1 MHEIKYDGYR
11 MQARIDGR
19 EVRLLTRTGLDWTTR
34 FAAIATALKAFGL
47 SAALLDGEIVVEDS
61 AGLPSFPLLQADLKT
76 ARSDRLRYYLFD
88 LLYCEGFDLT
98 QARLLD
104 RKALLQRIVDRLPS
118 TSAIRFSEH
127 LEQDGPKM
135 FEHACRL
142 GLEGIVSKRIDLPYR
157 PGRGDHWLKAKGVL
171 RQEFIILGYIPSTA
185 AKGTVGALLLG
196 YFDQGTLMYAGR
208 VGTGYSGDQARWFR
222 KEFDKIASAKPKL
235 GNTLPAGAEKSVRW
249 AKPQFVGWTYAGGR
263 TECPKKTYD
272 APGTTAPDAM

>member
-1 MHEIKYDGYR
+1 

-19 EVRLLTRTGLDWTTR
+19 DIRLLTRTGLDWTAR
-34 FAAIATALKAFGL
+34 FAAIATALKTLGL
-47 SAALLDGEIVVEDS
+47 SSALLDGEIVVEDS

-104 RKALLQRIVDRLPS
+104 RKALLQRIVDRLPP

-185 AKGTVGALLLG
+185 AKGSVGALLLG
-196 YFDQGTLMYAGR
+196 YHEGGTLLYAGR
-208 VGTGYSGDQARWFR
+208 VGTGYSSDQSRSLSAELEKLIRKAHYLYTVRRLGGD
-222 KEFDKIASAKPKL
+222 
-235 GNTLPAGAEKSVRW
+235 
-249 AKPQFVGWTYAGGR
+249 
-263 TECPKKTYD
+263 
-272 APGTTAPDAM
+272 TTAQLVYFNGAR

>member
-1 MHEIKYDGYR
+1 MKGAEPAPLPGFIEPCFATLSDEAPEGAQRLHEIKYDGYR

-76 ARSDRLRYYLFD
+76 ARGDRLRYYLFD

-104 RKALLQRIVDRLPS
+104 RKALLQRIVDRLPP

-157 PGRGDHWLKAKGVL
+157 PGRGDHWLKAK
-171 RQEFIILGYIPSTA
+171 
-185 AKGTVGALLLG
+185 
-196 YFDQGTLMYAGR
+196 AG
-208 VGTGYSGDQARWFR
+208 
-222 KEFDKIASAKPKL
+222 
-235 GNTLPAGAEKSVRW
+235 
-249 AKPQFVGWTYAGGR
+249 
-263 TECPKKTYD
+263 
-272 APGTTAPDAM
+272 